1 MLSSAVSMAK
11 VYTKIIVDRLGIDQ
25 AKFVHVRES
34 DFKDDDLTDAM
45 DRVEAALSYPVFVK
59 PSCAGSSKGVS
70 KARDRKE
77 LREALYE
84 AIKHDRNILVEETI
98 IGREIECAVLGDRSE
113 AEATCVGEILAAA
126 DFYDFDAKY
135 NNQESKTVID
145 PDMPQEIKE
154 QIRKDALE
162 IFHAVDGFGCA
173 RVDFFLEESGRVVF
187 NEINTMPGFT
197 SISMYPMLWKACGID
212 TPQLIDRLLDLAM
225 TRYR

>member
-1 MLSSAVSMAK
+1 M
-11 VYTKIIVDRLGIDQ
+11 
-25 AKFVHVRES
+25 
-34 DFKDDDLTDAM
+34 
-45 DRVEAALSYPVFVK
+45 
-59 PSCAGSSKGVS
+59 
-70 KARDRKE
+70 
-77 LREALYE
+77 
-84 AIKHDRNILVEETI
+84 
-98 IGREIECAVLGDRSE
+98 
-113 AEATCVGEILAAA
+113 
-126 DFYDFDAKY
+126 
-135 NNQESKTVID
+135 ID